1 MKKYFTFALC
11 FLLFSPLMAV
21 EHLSLPDLAK
31 KVDLNDQE
39 AVSRY
44 LAANKLPTILQTESL
59 HMADDTPCPEW
70 IANFANVTEATFFA
84 ADPKAK
90 TVNRSKKEENKRTI
104 TALMTLPRLQELD
117 IRNVC
122 VPTLEL
128 AVRCN
133 HLKKLTLQG
142 AELWKL
148 SVSENAPFPVLKQ
161 LILADNQLENIA
173 SLCQPLVLPVIE
185 EIDLSNNR
193 FDDFPPIH
201 QLSALRVF
209 KGEQL
214 NAASSGRTPCIP
226 DNIERLRHL
235 TTLQLAQNDF
245 YYLPQTIGGL
255 TKLEI
260 LDCANNRL
268 GEPYDTGEHF
278 KSFDLPPGLFR
289 LTKLRHLNL
298 SANQLKNLP
307 PQINQLRSLST
318 LHLKY
323 NPFRHF
329 PRTLLAMLPQL
340 DGKLGT
346 VSALESTDEA
356 VGKTEWE
363 KQYTPSKTPPLPD
376 DKRYALNPQAQ
387 HTESEH
393 TEPVAAA
400 ACKVLEPLS
409 TKPAN
414 P

>member
-21 EHLSLPDLAK
+21 SHLSLPDLAK
-31 KVDLNDQE
+31 KVDLNNQE

-44 LAANKLPTILQTESL
+44 LAANKLPTIPRTTSL

-70 IANFANVTEATFFA
+70 IAHFANVTEVTFFA

-90 TVNRSKKEENKRTI
+90 KVDRSKKEENKPTI

-128 AVRCN
+128 TVRCN

-148 SVSENAPFPVLKQ
+148 SVAENTYFPVLKQ

-173 SLCQPLVLPVIE
+173 ALCEPVVLPFVE

-201 QLSALRVF
+201 KLVALRVF

-214 NAASSGRTPCIP
+214 NAASSGRTYIP
-226 DNIERLRHL
+226 DNITLLRHL
-235 TTLQLAQNDF
+235 TTLQLAQNNF
-245 YYLPQTIGGL
+245 YDLPQTIGRL
-255 TKLEI
+255 TTLEV

-268 GEPYDTGEHF
+268 GESYDTGEDF

-289 LTKLRHLNL
+289 LPNLKHLNL
-298 SANQLKNLP
+298 SANQLTHLP
-307 PQINQLRSLST
+307 PQINRLRSLRS
-318 LHLKY
+318 LHLEN
-323 NPFRHF
+323 NPFVCF
-329 PRTLLAMLPQL
+329 PRTLLAMLPRL

-346 VSALESTDEA
+346 VSALESTDET

-363 KQYTPSKTPPLPD
+363 KNYTPSKAPPLPTH
-376 DKRYALNPQAQ
+376 KRHAPNPRAQ
-387 HTESEH
+387 HTENEE

-400 ACKVLEPLS
+400 SCKVLEPIS